1 MLSRWSCRWRKAA
14 DATRLGIHRRLGTK
28 RATVLVVK
36 AGFSVFDA
44 ELLAAACPSL
54 YSVKSLLVL
63 TVAGLEH
70 AEALNSSDV
79 MTNDNSNGVFV
90 DFLLFIILIYLLSFT
105 VFLCAL
111 SLFIPQSKR
120 ANGK

>member
-1 MLSRWSCRWRKAA
+1 MRGNAVIAQGSSKL
-14 DATRLGIHRRLGTK
+14 ATI
-28 RATVLVVK
+28 LVVK
-36 AGFSVFDA
+36 VGFSV
-44 ELLAAACPSL
+44 LARDSLTEACPSL

-63 TVAGLEH
+63 TVVGLEH
-70 AEALNSSDV
+70 AEAINSRDV
-79 MTNDNSNGVFV
+79 ITNDNSNGVFV

-111 SLFIPQSKR
+111 SLFIPQSKH